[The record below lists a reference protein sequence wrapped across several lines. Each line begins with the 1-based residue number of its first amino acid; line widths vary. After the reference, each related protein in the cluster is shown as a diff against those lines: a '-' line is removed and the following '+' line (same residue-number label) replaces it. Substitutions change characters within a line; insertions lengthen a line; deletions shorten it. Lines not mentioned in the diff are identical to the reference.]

1 MKAIRNMLCI
11 ALIAILAVGLVGC
24 GNTGST
30 GNTVGNTI
38 EDIIGEWKPVSMELN
53 NKTYTG
59 TDIPAG
65 NLTLSKDGTASYGF
79 LEDTTWEKIEAVSYT
94 HLLPYPA
101 KSLPLTADWRP
112 ALSKASSADMN
123 RIKYW
128 CTKRSLS
135 VPSE

>member
-65 NLTLSKDGTASYGF
+65 NLILSKDGTASYGF
-79 LEDTTWEKIEAVSYT
+79 LEDTPLEKIEEGYYQLKNPQDGVT
-94 HLLPYPA
+94 HELRYENDVLKMNA
-101 KSLPLTADWRP
+101 IDGELVMTLT
-112 ALSKASSADMN
+112 K
-123 RIKYW
+123 IG
-128 CTKRSLS
+128 
-135 VPSE
+135 